1 MKVNGTAQKLA
12 VLASVGAIGAM
23 TISIA
28 PAGETAQAAVVSVS
42 RPMSSADAPAAA
54 PFAAMKAQRYIVAPE
69 GNEARYFAREQL
81 AGVSFPNDAIGVTKG
96 VTGAIAID
104 EAGKIVAGDSKIVVD
119 VTQLKS
125 DRDRRDGYVQR
136 RTLETDKYPTVTLVP
151 KEARGIPSQLPDS
164 GRATFELLGDLTVK
178 GVTRPT
184 TWQVSARF
192 RGDTISGTASTGFTF
207 DDFQMAK
214 PSVSIVLS
222 VQDSLHLQYDFRLVP
237 GEGGK

>member
-1 MKVNGTAQKLA
+1 MKVNGTAAKLA
-12 VLASVGAIGAM
+12 VLASIGAIGAVSM
-23 TISIA
+23 SIA
-28 PAGETAQAAVVSVS
+28 PARETAQAAIVGAAH
-42 RPMSSADAPAAA
+42 PMSLANAPTSASALAAR
-54 PFAAMKAQRYIVAPE
+54 RYVVAPE

-96 VTGAIAID
+96 VTGGITID
-104 EAGKIVAGDSKIVVD
+104 DAGKIVPGDSKIVVD

-136 RTLETDKYPTVTLVP
+136 RTLETEKYPTVTLVP
-151 KEARGIPSQLPDS
+151 REVRGLPSQLPDS

-178 GVTRPT
+178 GVTHPT

-207 DDFQMAK
+207 DDFQMDK
-214 PSVSIVLS
+214 PSVSVVLS

-237 GEGGK
+237 GGK

>member
-1 MKVNGTAQKLA
+1 MNLNGTAKRVA
-12 VLASVGAIGAM
+12 VLALLGTAGAAVLGF
-23 TISIA
+23 TST
-28 PAGETAQAAVVSVS
+28 GESAQAAVGGAAD
-42 RPMSSADAPAAA
+42 PASSTSLRTLAAA
-54 PFAAMKAQRYIVAPE
+54 PRLKAQRYVVASA

-96 VTGAIAID
+96 VSGAVVID
-104 EAGKIVAGDSKIVVD
+104 DAGKLVPAESKIVVD

-136 RTLETDKYPTVTLVP
+136 RTLETEKYPNVTLVP
-151 KEARGIPSQLPDS
+151 KEITGLTAPLPDS
-164 GRATFELLGDLTVK
+164 GNATFQLLGDLTVK

-192 RGDTISGTASTGFTF
+192 RGDTVSGTASTSFTF
-207 DDFQMAK
+207 ADFQMDK

-222 VQDSLHLQYDFRLVP
+222 VQDTLHLQYDFRLVP
-237 GEGGK
+237 AGE

>member
-1 MKVNGTAQKLA
+1 MKLNGTAARIA
-12 VLASVGAIGAM
+12 VLVSIGAAGAA
-23 TISIA
+23 ILALA
-28 PAGETAQAAVVSVS
+28 PAKESAQAAVVGTARTTPSLHASSTASV
-42 RPMSSADAPAAA
+42 PALRAG
-54 PFAAMKAQRYIVAPE
+54 RYVVAPE

-96 VTGAIAID
+96 ISGAVVID
-104 EAGKIVAGDSKIVVD
+104 AAGKLVPAESKIVVD

-136 RTLETDKYPTVTLVP
+136 RTLETEKFPNVTLVP
-151 KEARGIPSQLPDS
+151 KEITGLDSPLPDS
-164 GRATFELLGDLTVK
+164 GRATLQIVGDLTVK

-192 RGDTISGTASTGFTF
+192 RGDTISGTASTSFTF
-207 DDFQMAK
+207 ADFQMDK

-222 VQDSLHLQYDFRLVP
+222 VQDTLHLQYDFRLVP
-237 GEGGK
+237 GRK

>member
-1 MKVNGTAQKLA
+1 MKMNGTAAKLA
-12 VLASVGAIGAM
+12 VLASVGAIGAVCM
-23 TISIA
+23 SIV
-28 PAGETAQAAVVSVS
+28 PARETAQAAMVGAAGPTSVANVPASASVLAARRYVVT
-42 RPMSSADAPAAA
+42 
-54 PFAAMKAQRYIVAPE
+54 PE

-96 VTGAIAID
+96 VTGAIALD
-104 EAGKIVAGDSKIVVD
+104 ESGKIGPGDSKIVVD

-136 RTLETDKYPTVTLVP
+136 RTLETEKYPTVTLVP
-151 KEARGIPSQLPDS
+151 KEVRGIPSPLPDS
-164 GRATFELLGDLTVK
+164 GRATFEMLGDLTVK

-207 DDFQMAK
+207 DDFQMSK
-214 PSVSIVLS
+214 PSVSVVLS
-222 VQDSLHLQYDFRLVP
+222 VQDSLHLQYDFRLAP
-237 GEGGK
+237 AK